1 MIWCRLMFAVAS
13 PGDLQ
18 SPVMDK
24 IAHLTGALRAELELF
39 HCLFDPHVAQQGRFG
54 SHGVEQDI
62 RDFVEQRQ
70 AQLAQHVERLR
81 AQGLH
86 VHASVRWDES
96 VRDGIV
102 RQVLRIQPDLLIVQ
116 ASSHHERWA
125 LGESDYRI
133 IETCPSALLLLK
145 TTRPYLDSRVIAAV
159 DPMQERDKPAALD
172 DAILEA
178 ASAFA
183 RPLAAKQWVFHARM
197 PWRDAVRAQVTVHR
211 RPDAEAAYCRDVEA
225 RVVELARRHDL
236 SEEQVEIVDGY
247 VSEKLPEFARHNCAD
262 VVAVGIVPRSLLNR
276 VLLGHNAQP
285 LLDALDCDL
294 LIVKPPGWRAA
305 LSAQSVH
312 HAESSVDAA
321 S

>member
-1 MIWCRLMFAVAS
+1 MIWRRLMFAVAS

-24 IAHLTGALRAELELF
+24 IPRLTAAQDAELELF
-39 HCLFDPHVAQQGRFG
+39 HCLFDPNVAQPARFG

-62 RDFVEQRQ
+62 RDFVEQRH

-86 VHASVRWDES
+86 VHASVRWDEP
-96 VRDGIV
+96 VYEGIV
-102 RQVLRIQPDLLIVQ
+102 RQVLRLQPDLLIVQ
-116 ASSHHERWA
+116 TSGHHERWA
-125 LGESDYRI
+125 LGDNDYRI
-133 IETCPSALLLLK
+133 IESCPSPLLLLK

-159 DPMQERDKPAALD
+159 DPSHERDEPAALD
-172 DAILEA
+172 DAILEV

-183 RPLAAKQWVFHARM
+183 RPLTAKLWVFHARM

-211 RPDAEAAYCRDVEA
+211 RPDAEGAYCRDVGA
-225 RVVELARRHDL
+225 RVVKLARRHDL
-236 SEEQVEIVDGY
+236 SEEQVEIVEGY
-247 VSEKLPEFARHNCAD
+247 ASEKLPEFARHECAD
-262 VVAVGIVPRSLLNR
+262 VVAVGTVPRSLLNR

-285 LLDALDCDL
+285 LLDGLDCDL
-294 LIVKPPGWRAA
+294 LIVKPPGWHAP

-312 HAESSVDAA
+312 HA
-321 S
+321 